1 MRYFVEI
8 KDGTADLTQ
17 IESALLSKE
26 GWACVEIKRL
36 KSDPDSLPEEKIRSL
51 EQNNYYW
58 GVVIP
63 AIKEYIGEW
72 DADEVHEALKQEF
85 LQKKI
90 KLQWD
95 KRRVLKLVKSTT
107 QQTTIE
113 MASYLTRI
121 RDKFAVTIDG
131 QRYSIVPAPKQEAT
145 IVKQGSPAYLIDPL
159 DLKKAYN

>member
-8 KDGTADLTQ
+8 KGGAADLS
-17 IESALLSKE
+17 EVSAALLSRD
-26 GWACVEIKRL
+26 GWACVEFKRL

-63 AIKEYIGEW
+63 AVKEYVGEW
-72 DADEVHEALKQEF
+72 DEEEIHEALKQEF
-85 LQKKI
+85 LQKKAR
-90 KLQWD
+90 LQWD

-107 QQTTIE
+107 SQTTVE
-113 MASYLTRI
+113 MAAYLTRI

-131 QRYSIVPAPKQEAT
+131 QRYSVVPAPRQEAT
-145 IVKQGSPAYLIDPL
+145 IVKQGRPAYLIDPL
-159 DLKKAYN
+159 DLQKAHL